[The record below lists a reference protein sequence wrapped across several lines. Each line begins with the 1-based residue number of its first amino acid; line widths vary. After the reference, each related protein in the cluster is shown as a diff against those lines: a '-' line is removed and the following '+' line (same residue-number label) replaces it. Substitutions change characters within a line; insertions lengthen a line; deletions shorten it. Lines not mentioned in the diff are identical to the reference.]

1 MRLKICDGCES
12 SSLHTYVT
20 KGPSRR
26 KRDWT
31 PTRPAVGTWS
41 ASPSRLA
48 LSLMRKLNCTRATR
62 YSRKPNWASVSSI
75 CKLLYP
81 STKHCFPQQLVLR
94 RRFLLFSY
102 SVSII
107 LGDSSADA
115 AAWPVQHLTL
125 SVSPLADS
133 SFLSPFYPP
142 YCLSLFI
149 STLTKSPDLS
159 ILSIIPQS
167 PPSCLPNCSHCICS
181 IKYFE
186 ALLYTNLS
194 FIILYMNFHQLFSL
208 LVLL

>member
-1 MRLKICDGCES
+1 MGSRQTWRSVWHEEQMRLKICDGCES

-31 PTRPAVGTWS
+31 PRRPAVGTWS

-115 AAWPVQHLTL
+115 AAWPVQHLTPQCVAL
-125 SVSPLADS
+125 SWFQLPLPFLPSLLSQSFHLYSHQKSWFEYSLDHTPVSS
-133 SFLSPFYPP
+133 
-142 YCLSLFI
+142 I
-149 STLTKSPDLS
+149 VLT
-159 ILSIIPQS
+159 
-167 PPSCLPNCSHCICS
+167 
-181 IKYFE
+181 
-186 ALLYTNLS
+186 
-194 FIILYMNFHQLFSL
+194 QLFTLYL
-208 LVLL
+208 LN

>member
-1 MRLKICDGCES
+1 MPMPPRGQ
-12 SSLHTYVT
+12 
-20 KGPSRR
+20 
-26 KRDWT
+26 
-31 PTRPAVGTWS
+31 
-41 ASPSRLA
+41 
-48 LSLMRKLNCTRATR
+48 
-62 YSRKPNWASVSSI
+62 SSI
-75 CKLLYP
+75 
-81 STKHCFPQQLVLR
+81 
-94 RRFLLFSY
+94 
-102 SVSII
+102 
-107 LGDSSADA
+107 
-115 AAWPVQHLTL
+115 WPL

-208 LVLL
+208 LVLLWKYILHLPLIPVLQTVLMSFLDYGSGTHAACCTHCGSWPIDSQTDTLLKSI